1 MEFLI
6 LQAITTFFKS
16 KVFIYHFLLHL
27 SYMCK
32 FREKKSINVNN
43 LIVET
48 RKVNR
53 IEKEIVLTNS
63 EEKLCLQRNDT

>member
-1 MEFLI
+1 
-6 LQAITTFFKS
+6 
-16 KVFIYHFLLHL
+16 
-27 SYMCK
+27 MCK

-63 EEKLCLQRNDT
+63 EEKLFLQRNDT